1 MRNLGSPG
9 RISSQK
15 RLLNLLTNKFSDV
28 HQAVELFD
36 EFLRHR
42 AYSKRF
48 CLRLLAVAK
57 QRGDVPWDIRR
68 LAILML
74 EHQILKLHPDNLDQF
89 DFLLAQLKLK
99 PAPGLSIGV
108 VSSVLRE
115 GFSTTELRPFIRE
128 FRTKLERL
136 NRVHDKIR
144 GKRTSDQA
152 LREFIELSR
161 RDCKLSL
168 GRYLFTPE
176 EIVDEIMSQLQ
187 VTDGVRDL
195 DTSGPGHV
203 ESETKCALK
212 LLPDLEAKVLKR
224 LYEPSD
230 IYWVSEATSSEI
242 NSLVEYPTTTV
253 VLVIKLP
260 GSDIEFEIK
269 RAGRQ
274 GEHSLNV
281 VYARNGYT
289 VPPSHRLDGGSMQWL
304 LRYEANKATKLS
316 LIYRLVHG
324 IDAPMSNY
332 ISRASV
338 YSLPAREDKARTLSY
353 FTQPELFGEGFRGM
367 RRAMKESVAAFRSE
381 GNTNL
386 PDMPGDW
393 GVTAQFIGQ
402 VQPAQAILSGTSSF
416 RLDKLAAYLSSN
428 GPERYFK
435 KGLRVAYSTHDAKI
449 FADTI
454 LEEILGRY
462 QPPRER
468 YKNHDQY
475 LAAAFSVAGN
485 RARADQ
491 VYKSLLQQ
499 IAKFW
504 GTLLAVRGYTR
515 GESFVARNVG
525 LKSFWSKGQWNV
537 KIIFMDHDALVIPN
551 SRSGRF
557 FAHGDIPNM
566 TLDERYIWGRSTPE
580 RFAASEAGCLQTIY
594 RVGKSLDEEGQ
605 AVARVELKNAY
616 RRTQHRMMTNPELRR
631 LFSKGVVDRLRD
643 WDTLVGGYLRM
654 NGDTSAAA
662 KWKQEMKKM
671 LTEKGYKQDML
682 DAYVGVMEKNKAFL
696 TRQAFLFDSKAE
708 KHAKLELN

>member
-1 MRNLGSPG
+1 
-9 RISSQK
+9 
-15 RLLNLLTNKFSDV
+15 
-28 HQAVELFD
+28 
-36 EFLRHR
+36 
-42 AYSKRF
+42 
-48 CLRLLAVAK
+48 
-57 QRGDVPWDIRR
+57 
-68 LAILML
+68 ML
-74 EHQILKLHPDNLDQF
+74 EHQILKLHPDKLDQF

-136 NRVHDKIR
+136 NRVHDQIR
-144 GKRTSDQA
+144 GKRTSGQA

-168 GRYLFTPE
+168 ARYLFAPE
-176 EIVDEIMSQLQ
+176 EIVDEIMRQLRI
-187 VTDGVRDL
+187 TDGVKDR
-195 DTSGPGHV
+195 DTSEPGRV
-203 ESETKCALK
+203 ESEMKRAIK

-224 LYEPSD
+224 LCDPSD

-304 LRYEANKATKLS
+304 LRYEANKATKLA

-324 IDAPMSNY
+324 IEAPMSNY

-353 FTQPELFGEGFRGM
+353 FTRPEIFGEGFRGM
-367 RRAMKESVAAFRSE
+367 RRAMKESVAAFKSE

-402 VQPAQAILSGTSSF
+402 VQPAQAFLSGTSSF
-416 RLDKLAAYLSSN
+416 RLDKLATYLSSN

-475 LAAAFSVAGN
+475 LAAAFSVAEN
-485 RARADQ
+485 RDRADQ
-491 VYKSLLQQ
+491 IYKSLLQQ

-515 GESFVARNVG
+515 GESFVARNVA
-525 LKSFWSKGQWNV
+525 LKSLWNKGQWNV

-551 SRSGRF
+551 PQNGRF
-557 FAHGDIPNM
+557 FAHGDVPNM
-566 TLDERYIWGRSTPE
+566 TLDERYVWNRSDPK
-580 RFAASEAGCLQTIY
+580 RFSASEVGCLQSIY
-594 RVGKSLDEEGQ
+594 RVGKDLDAEAQ
-605 AVARVELKNAY
+605 ALASAELKKAY
-616 RRTQHRMMTNPELRR
+616 KKTQHELLTNPDLQR
-631 LFSKGVVDRLRD
+631 LFSQGVIERLRD
-643 WDTLVGGYLRM
+643 WDTLVGGFLQM
-654 NGDTSAAA
+654 NGDKAITK
-662 KWKQEMKKM
+662 KWEREMKKM
-671 LTEKGYKQDML
+671 LAAKKYPQDAF
-682 DAYVGVMEKNKAFL
+682 DAYMAVMERNKGFL
-696 TRQAFLFDSKAE
+696 VRHSFLFD
-708 KHAKLELN
+708 

>member
-1 MRNLGSPG
+1 
-9 RISSQK
+9 
-15 RLLNLLTNKFSDV
+15 
-28 HQAVELFD
+28 
-36 EFLRHR
+36 
-42 AYSKRF
+42 
-48 CLRLLAVAK
+48 
-57 QRGDVPWDIRR
+57 
-68 LAILML
+68 
-74 EHQILKLHPDNLDQF
+74 
-89 DFLLAQLKLK
+89 
-99 PAPGLSIGV
+99 

-152 LREFIELSR
+152 LREFLELSR

-168 GRYLFTPE
+168 ARYLFAPE
-176 EIVDEIMSQLQ
+176 EIVDEIMSQLR
-187 VTDGVRDL
+187 VTDGVRDR
-195 DTSGPGHV
+195 DTSEPGRV
-203 ESETKCALK
+203 ESEMKRAIA

-224 LYEPSD
+224 LYEASD

-304 LRYEANKATKLS
+304 LRYEANKATKLA

-324 IDAPMSNY
+324 TEAPMGNY

-367 RRAMKESVAAFRSE
+367 RRAMKESVAAFKSE

-386 PDMPGDW
+386 RDMPGDW
-393 GVTAQFIGQ
+393 GLSAQFIGQ

-416 RLDKLAAYLSSN
+416 RLDKLATYLSSN

-449 FADTI
+449 FADSI

-468 YKNHDQY
+468 YKSHDQY
-475 LAAAFSVAGN
+475 LAAAFSMVEN

-491 VYKSLLQQ
+491 VYKSMLQQ

-504 GTLLAVRGYTR
+504 GTLLAVKGYTR
-515 GESFVARNVG
+515 GESFVARNVA
-525 LKSFWSKGQWNV
+525 LKSFWNKGQWDV
-537 KIIFMDHDALVIPN
+537 KAIFMDHDALVIPN
-551 SRSGRF
+551 PQNGRF
-557 FAHGDIPNM
+557 FAHGDVPNM
-566 TLDERYIWGRSTPE
+566 TLDERYIWNRSDPK
-580 RFAASEAGCLQTIY
+580 RFSASEVGCLQSIY
-594 RVGKSLDEEGQ
+594 RVGKDLDAEAQEL
-605 AVARVELKNAY
+605 AHVELKKSYKN
-616 RRTQHRMMTNPELRR
+616 TQHELLTNPDLQR
-631 LFSKGVVDRLRD
+631 LFSKGVIERLRD
-643 WDTLVGGYLRM
+643 WDTLVGGFLQM
-654 NGDTSAAA
+654 NGDKATTKKWTRKMKKLLAA
-662 KWKQEMKKM
+662 KE
-671 LTEKGYKQDML
+671 YPQDAF
-682 DAYVGVMEKNKAFL
+682 DAYMATMQRNKAFL
-696 TRQAFLFDSKAE
+696 VRHSFLFDG
-708 KHAKLELN
+708 N